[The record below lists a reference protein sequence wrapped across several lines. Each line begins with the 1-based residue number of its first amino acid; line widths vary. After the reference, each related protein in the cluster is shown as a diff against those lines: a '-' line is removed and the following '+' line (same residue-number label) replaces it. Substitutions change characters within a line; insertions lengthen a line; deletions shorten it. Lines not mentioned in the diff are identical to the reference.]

1 MRKRKVFAS
10 TKSLTLMAML
20 VAMSVVIGIFCK
32 SVLDFGGVFRVTFEN
47 LPIIL
52 AGMVFGPIT
61 GGIVGLSSDI
71 ISYLLSGQAYPLN
84 PVVTLGAVSVGI
96 ISGLIAKYVVK
107 RRGYMQIAICEVT
120 SHLIGSMI
128 IKPIGL
134 YAFYQWAVLWRIPIY
149 LGIIP
154 AEIVLLSL
162 LYKNSG
168 FRRLITDIDKEKL

>member
-1 MRKRKVFAS
+1 MQKRKVFGSA
-10 TKSLTLMAML
+10 KSLTLMAML

-32 SVLDFGGVFRVTFEN
+32 SVLDFGGIFRITFEN

-52 AGMVFGPIT
+52 SGIVFGPIT

-84 PVVTLGAVSVGI
+84 PVVTIGAAAVGAM
-96 ISGLIAKYVVK
+96 SGLMAKYVVK
-107 RRGYMQIAICEVT
+107 RRGYLQIAICEL
-120 SHLIGSMI
+120 SAHIIGSMI

-134 YAFYQWAVLWRIPIY
+134 FAFYQWAVLWRIPIY

-154 AEIVLLSL
+154 TEILLLNL

-168 FRRLITDIDKEKL
+168 FRRLVSDIDKERL

>member
-1 MRKRKVFAS
+1 
-10 TKSLTLMAML
+10 MAML

-84 PVVTLGAVSVGI
+84 PVVTLGAVAVGV
-96 ISGLIAKYVVK
+96 ISGLVAKYVVK
-107 RRGYMQIAICEVT
+107 RRGYMQIAVCEICA
-120 SHLIGSMI
+120 HLVGSMI

-154 AEIVLLSL
+154 AEIVLLIL

-168 FRRLITDIDKEKL
+168 FRRLITEIDKERL